1 MRDFLNEIWNS
12 AKRNKLRTALTG
24 FAVSW
29 GIFILIVLLGA
40 GNGLMNAFQQ
50 NGADFASNVMVVW
63 GGFTTKPYNGL
74 QEGRHLDLNDNDIK
88 ITRSGLFADHID
100 KVTASAEKSSLS
112 MNYKDNYVSVSLC
125 GCYPEYQEMEGL
137 KMLAGRFINQNDMHL
152 KRKCIVLPSSYV
164 QTLLG
169 DTADCNDI
177 VGKQISVGNILYQAV
192 GVYKKRDNMGSNS
205 VYMPFTTYQIVFGSF
220 NYADDISFTFH
231 GLNTEEENEQ
241 FERQYRATLNE
252 AHKADPED
260 EGTFWIWNR
269 FTQNLQME
277 KGNSL
282 IQKALWI
289 TGLFTLFGGIVG
301 VSNIM
306 LITVRERTYEFGI
319 RKAIG
324 ATPWAIMKLIVM
336 ESVAITA
343 FFGYLGMIAGL
354 LACEVMKRTVGSNT
368 LDMFGQPVQ
377 IFVNPSVGIDVAIG
391 VSVVLV
397 IAGTLA
403 GLSPAL
409 KAARIRPVEAL
420 KGV

>member
-1 MRDFLNEIWNS
+1 MRDFLNEIWSS

-40 GNGLMNAFQQ
+40 GNGLINAFQQ
-50 NGADFASNVMVVW
+50 NGADFSSNVMMVW

-74 QEGRHLDLNDNDIK
+74 QEGRHLDLNDNDMK
-88 ITRSGLFADHID
+88 ITQSGLFADHID
-100 KVTASAEKSSLS
+100 KVTASVEKSSLS
-112 MNYKDNYVSVSLC
+112 MNYNDNYVSVSLC

-137 KMLAGRFINQNDMHL
+137 KLLAGRFINQNDMQL
-152 KRKCIVLPSSYV
+152 KRKCIVLPNSYV

-177 VGKQISVGNILYQAV
+177 IGKQISVGNILYQAV

-241 FERQYRATLNE
+241 FEKQYRAALNE
-252 AHKADPED
+252 AHNADPED

-282 IQKALWI
+282 IQKALCI

-354 LACEVMKRTVGSNT
+354 LACEVMKKTVGSNA
-368 LDMFGQPVQ
+368 LDMFGQPIQ

>member
-1 MRDFLNEIWNS
+1 MRDFLNEIWSS

-40 GNGLMNAFQQ
+40 GNGLINAFQQ
-50 NGADFASNVMVVW
+50 NGADFSSNVMMVW

-74 QEGRHLDLNDNDIK
+74 QEGRHLDLNDNDMK
-88 ITRSGLFADHID
+88 ITQSGLFADHID
-100 KVTASAEKSSLS
+100 KVTASVEKSSLS
-112 MNYKDNYVSVSLC
+112 MNYNDNYVSVSLC

-137 KMLAGRFINQNDMHL
+137 KLLAGRFINQNDMQL
-152 KRKCIVLPSSYV
+152 KRKCIVLPNSYV

-177 VGKQISVGNILYQAV
+177 IGKQISVGNILYQAV

-241 FERQYRATLNE
+241 FEKQYRAALNE

-343 FFGYLGMIAGL
+343 FFGYLGMIVGL
-354 LACEVMKRTVGSNT
+354 LACEVMKKTVGSNA
-368 LDMFGQPVQ
+368 LDMFGQPIQ

>member
-1 MRDFLNEIWNS
+1 MNEIWSS

-40 GNGLMNAFQQ
+40 GNGLINAFQQ
-50 NGADFASNVMVVW
+50 NGADFSSNVMMVW

-74 QEGRHLDLNDNDIK
+74 QEGRHLDLNDNDMK
-88 ITRSGLFADHID
+88 ITQSGLFADHID
-100 KVTASAEKSSLS
+100 KVTASVEKSSLS
-112 MNYKDNYVSVSLC
+112 MNYNDNYVSVSLC

-137 KMLAGRFINQNDMHL
+137 KLLAGRFINQNDMQL
-152 KRKCIVLPSSYV
+152 KRKCIVLPNSYV

-177 VGKQISVGNILYQAV
+177 IGKQISVGNILYQAV

-241 FERQYRATLNE
+241 FEKQYRAALNE

-343 FFGYLGMIAGL
+343 FFGYLGMIVGL
-354 LACEVMKRTVGSNT
+354 LACEVMKKTVGSNA
-368 LDMFGQPVQ
+368 LDMFGQPIQ